1 MERRERKTMLTAHAP
16 IQHIKTGK
24 HIKEIK
30 NWKEMKEMT
39 NRQLK
44 EIKREPVQ
52 YYKKTQQL
60 KKEKNYGSF

>member
-1 MERRERKTMLTAHAP
+1 
-16 IQHIKTGK
+16 
-24 HIKEIK
+24 
-30 NWKEMKEMT
+30 MKEMT